1 MGIPGFFGWLM
12 RKYDNSFYTASR
24 PNQSIDEL
32 YIDANCMLHPSCFQI
47 LKKASL
53 TLSVDKLEDE
63 MIEQCINDLN
73 FLIQYVKPRQL
84 LYLAVDGVA
93 PLAKISQQRKRRY
106 KSYDETT
113 RKNEIKKK
121 YNQLP
126 QNSWTNASITPGT
139 QFMEKLHIRLSS
151 YLKNVQT
158 TQKVIYSSY
167 HTCGEGEHK
176 IFDYIRKQYDIK
188 TRVIYGLDADLIFLA
203 LASQKERMYLIRE
216 DTEIRGRS
224 KIIGSNGD
232 APTDFMYVSIDFLIG
247 CFNEQ
252 VHDLINQ
259 RMIET
264 SKNKVI
270 PDNMINDVI
279 FICYFLGNDFIPHV
293 PSIDIK
299 KNGME
304 MLLNAYVT
312 AFMNNKSLMI
322 DISQSDTQLNV
333 LFFNDFLSAL
343 AILEKETMSR
353 DHAVAV
359 QRFQR
364 FESPCEEE
372 LWKLD
377 NMQVIKSVDI
387 FRKHTGNFDDWKFH
401 YYHTYEGCFES
412 QEQTIKDMCH
422 NYIDGIMWIAQYY
435 FGTCPSWTWVYEY
448 HCAPFV
454 NDLSKF
460 IQTYKYNVNEHV
472 FDMGEPLKPVTQ
484 LLCVIHPMYSY
495 LLPKEYAE
503 LMKEESSIGD
513 MFPRKFK
520 LDIYNKDMFWQCS
533 PILPPINLSRI
544 IETTKDIKKTY
555 QVSVLNE
562 TCNDII
568 YKK

>member
-24 PNQSIDEL
+24 PKQSIDEL
-32 YIDANCMLHPSCFQI
+32 YVDANCMLHPSCFQI

-53 TLSVDKLEDE
+53 TLSTDKLEDE
-63 MIEQCINDLN
+63 MIEQCIRDLN
-73 FLIQYVKPRQL
+73 FLIQYVRPRNH
-84 LYLAVDGVA
+84 LYVAVDGVA

-113 RKNEIKKK
+113 RKNDIKKK

-126 QNSWTNASITPGT
+126 QHSWTNASITPGT
-139 QFMEKLHIRLSS
+139 LFMEKLHTKLSS
-151 YLKNVQT
+151 YLKTIQGV
-158 TQKVIYSSY
+158 QKVTYSSY

-176 IFDYIRKQYDIK
+176 IFDYIRTQTDVR

-203 LASQKERMYLIRE
+203 LASQKQNMYLIRE
-216 DTEIRGRS
+216 DTEIRGKS
-224 KIIGSNGD
+224 KIIGSKQD
-232 APTDFMYVSIDFLIG
+232 APTDFMYVSIDFLIS

-252 VHDLINQ
+252 LHDLINR

-264 SKNKVI
+264 SKMKNI
-270 PDNMINDVI
+270 PDNIINDII
-279 FICYFLGNDFIPHV
+279 FVCYLLGNDFIPHV

-304 MLLNAYVT
+304 MLLDAYVT
-312 AFMNNKSLMI
+312 AFMNNSSLMI
-322 DISQSDTQLNV
+322 DITQSSTQLNV
-333 LFFNDFLSAL
+333 LFFNDFLTAL
-343 AILEKETMSR
+343 AVLEKETMSN
-353 DHAVAV
+353 DHSVVV

-364 FESPCEEE
+364 FDTQCDEE

-377 NMQVIKSVDI
+377 NMQIIKSVDV
-387 FRKHTGNFDDWKFH
+387 FHKHTGNFDDWKFH

-412 QEQTIKDMCH
+412 QEQTIKEMCH

-460 IQTYKYNVNEHV
+460 IQTYHYNVNEHI
-472 FDMGEPLKPVTQ
+472 FDVGAPLKPVTQ
-484 LLCVIHPMYSY
+484 LLCVVHPKYSY
-495 LLPKEYAE
+495 LLPKEYAD
-503 LMKEESSIGD
+503 LMIEGSNIGD
-513 MFPRKFK
+513 MFPRNFE

-533 PILPPINLSRI
+533 PILPPINLKRI
-544 IETTKDIKKTY
+544 INRTDNIKKTN
-555 QVSVLNE
+555 QVNILNE
-562 TCNDII
+562 VFQDII
-568 YKK
+568 CKK